1 MMKKLLML
9 LLSLICCIS
18 ILGCG
23 ADPKKEAQRLNT
35 EYYENIKNIFSDWS
49 KEVDPIVQTNS
60 DFKSSV
66 LQIAQITDSKT
77 MPALNELKVKFDN
90 EKSSTELKP
99 LHDSLNNLFNTTFS
113 FFAKWIEQ
121 DGFSNMNQV
130 DANIELIRSTNLM
143 LNARLLYENEY
154 SLLVNKKSTYNLD
167 LEHYN
172 KIKQGDTYAD
182 IANILGMPGQLT
194 YSSQGS
200 FLWAESYEWVL
211 GNKRVSAKFE
221 NNRLKIISQF
231 NLQ

>member
-1 MMKKLLML
+1 M
-9 LLSLICCIS
+9 
-18 ILGCG
+18 
-23 ADPKKEAQRLNT
+23 
-35 EYYENIKNIFSDWS
+35 
-49 KEVDPIVQTNS
+49 
-60 DFKSSV
+60 
-66 LQIAQITDSKT
+66 
-77 MPALNELKVKFDN
+77 KVKFDK

-99 LHDSLNNLFNTTFS
+99 LHDSLNSLFNTTFS
-113 FFAKWIEQ
+113 FFTKWIEQ

>member
-1 MMKKLLML
+1 MMKKLLMV

-23 ADPKKEAQRLNT
+23 TDSKKEAQRLNT
-35 EYYENIKNIFSDWS
+35 EYYENIKNTFASWS
-49 KEVDPIVQTNS
+49 QEVDPIVQSNP
-60 DFKSSV
+60 DFKSSA
-66 LQIAQITDSKT
+66 LQIAQITNSKT
-77 MPALNELKVKFDN
+77 MPMLNELKVKFDK
-90 EKSSTELKP
+90 EKTSTELEP
-99 LHDSLNNLFNTTFS
+99 LHNSLDNLFNTTFA
-113 FFAKWIEQ
+113 FFTKWIEQ

-143 LNARLLYENEY
+143 LNARLIYENEY

-172 KIKQGDTYAD
+172 KIKQGDTYAE
-182 IANILGMPGQLT
+182 IANLLGMPGQLT
-194 YSSQGS
+194 HSSQGG
-200 FLWAESYEWVL
+200 FLWAESYEWVA

-221 NNRLKIISQF
+221 NNRLRIISQF